1 MKIRISTLGLIV
13 SQKLTGKKIGLF
25 VVLLLITFASGCS
38 SVCSN
43 SEGFYKDIPRR
54 PMNYR
59 EYMSDGIIAAYER
72 NSAGD
77 HSFRVAARF

>member
-1 MKIRISTLGLIV
+1 MKIRISILGLIV
-13 SQKLTGKKIGLF
+13 RQKLTGKIGLF

-59 EYMSDGIIAAYER
+59 EYMSD
-72 NSAGD
+72 
-77 HSFRVAARF
+77 

>member
-1 MKIRISTLGLIV
+1 MKIRISILGLIV

-25 VVLLLITFASGCS
+25 VVLLLITFTSGCS

-59 EYMSDGIIAAYER
+59 EYMSD
-72 NSAGD
+72 
-77 HSFRVAARF
+77 